1 MTNTSA
7 AGAGDSAAD
16 TAPITYL
23 DGLRFERALR
33 AGIRRVLAE
42 RDEINR
48 INVFPVADGD
58 TGTNLA
64 LTMGS
69 IAAALRQQP
78 SRSIG
83 RLLIRVADA
92 ALDGAR
98 GNSGAILAQFFQGL
112 ADCLGQRDRI
122 DCRELAAALAVANQ
136 YAHDALDRPLEG
148 TVLTVV
154 GDVAAEAQRLASDG
168 VGDLGRVMTA
178 LQARAR
184 ESLEK
189 TRTGLEAMRKADVVD
204 AGAKG
209 FVLLLDGMAEFVA
222 HGSLRAVPDPGD
234 VLPPEEALELPPE
247 IEAADIEYRF
257 CTECMVTGSGIDRRK
272 LREAL
277 SELGNS
283 MVIAGTRNKLKLH
296 IHTNE
301 PERVFEIAARHGS
314 VSATKADDMRQQ
326 SRTVH
331 RTTRVVI
338 VCDSA
343 ADLPDAIYEE
353 LGIHFVPLRVNFGD
367 RSFMDK
373 VSLTPSEFFA
383 RAARSPAPPRTSQP
397 APGDYRRMFE
407 FLASHFEQVI
417 AISLSGALSGTWQAA
432 VSAAERV
439 RGGRVV
445 TVVDSRSISVG
456 QGLIAMRAAEC
467 ARAGLTGEA
476 LLAEIRRAVE
486 ETVCVGLI
494 PDLTAAVRGGR
505 IPGWLQWLAEHLGIA
520 PLFQID
526 RHGRLVPRGVAR
538 AGGDLTAALARFLR
552 RRLPAAERYRV
563 AIGHA
568 ADPESAIRLA
578 RLLRDSLPGVEPP
591 TIVELSAALG
601 AHGGAGTLA
610 VAAQPWRAPPPHG
623 TVASDQ
629 PAD

>member
-1 MTNTSA
+1 MSEA
-7 AGAGDSAAD
+7 REAPAGSGDA
-16 TAPITYL
+16 APITYL
-23 DGLRFERALR
+23 DGLRLDRALR
-33 AGIRRVLAE
+33 AGIRRLLAE

-98 GNSGAILAQFFQGL
+98 GNSGAIIAQFFQGL
-112 ADCLGQRDRI
+112 ADRI
-122 DCRELAAALAVANQ
+122 GERERIGSEELADALAAANR

-148 TVLTVV
+148 TVLTVI
-154 GDVAAEAQRLASDG
+154 GDVAAEAQRLAADG
-168 VGDLGRVMTA
+168 IADLARVMTA

-189 TRTGLEAMRKADVVD
+189 TRTGLEAMRKANVVD
-204 AGAKG
+204 AGAQG
-209 FVLLLDGMAEFVA
+209 FVLLLDGMADFVA
-222 HGSLRAVPDPGD
+222 HGSLRQVPDPGE
-234 VLPPEEALELPPE
+234 VLPPEEELELPPD
-247 IEAADIEYRF
+247 IEPADIEYRF
-257 CTECMVTGSGIDRRK
+257 CTECMVTGTAIDRRK

-277 SELGNS
+277 TELGNS
-283 MVIAGTRNKLKLH
+283 MVIAGTRNKLKVH

-326 SRTVH
+326 SRTV
-331 RTTRVVI
+331 RQGVRAVV

-343 ADLPDAIYEE
+343 ADLPESVYEE
-353 LGIHFVPLRVNFGD
+353 LGIHFVPLRVNFGE

-373 VSLTPSEFFA
+373 VSLTPREFFA
-383 RAARSPAPPRTSQP
+383 RAERSPEPPRTSQP
-397 APGDYRRMFE
+397 APGDYRRVFE

-417 AISLSGALSGTWQAA
+417 AISLTSKLSGTWQAA

-445 TVVDSRSISVG
+445 TVVDSRSASVG

-467 ARAGLTGEA
+467 AQAGLSGDA
-476 LLAEIRRAVE
+476 LLDEVRRAVE
-486 ETVCVGLI
+486 ETVCVGLV

-505 IPGWLQWLAEHLGIA
+505 IPGWLKWLAEHLGIA
-520 PLFQID
+520 PMFQLD
-526 RHGRLVPRGVAR
+526 QQGRLVTRGIAR

-552 RRLPAAERYRV
+552 RRLPPAERYRV

-568 ADPESAIRLA
+568 ADPEAAIRLA
-578 RLLRDSLPGVEPP
+578 GLVREQLPCKGTPIVVE
-591 TIVELSAALG
+591 VSAALG
-601 AHGGAGTLA
+601 AHGGRGILA
-610 VAAQPWRAPPPHG
+610 IAAQPWREPPAQPEG
-623 TVASDQ
+623 DQASG
-629 PAD
+629 